1 MDRKSEKRP
10 GNIQKRQSLKK
21 NHTQKEKKTVEKE
34 CKSGKEEVLYVEL
47 DKELKQSLH
56 SL

>member
-1 MDRKSEKRP
+1 MDRKSEKRS

-47 DKELKQSLH
+47 DKELKRSLH